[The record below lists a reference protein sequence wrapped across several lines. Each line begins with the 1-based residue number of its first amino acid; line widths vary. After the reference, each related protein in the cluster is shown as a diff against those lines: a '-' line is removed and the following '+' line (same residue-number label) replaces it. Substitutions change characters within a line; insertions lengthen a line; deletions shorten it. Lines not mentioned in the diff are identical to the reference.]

1 MKGSVIAAV
10 VFTGVF
16 LAIIVTGGILMG
28 VAAPREL
35 STPMFL
41 AGAVLVGSGGIGVII
56 VCIVALI
63 ATACCNVCDLCYH
76 YAR

>member
-10 VFTGVF
+10 VFTSLF

-28 VAAPREL
+28 VASPREL
-35 STPMFL
+35 TEPLFL
-41 AGAVLVGSGGIGVII
+41 AGAVLVGSGGIGVLT

-63 ATACCNVCDLCYH
+63 ATMCCNVCDLCYH